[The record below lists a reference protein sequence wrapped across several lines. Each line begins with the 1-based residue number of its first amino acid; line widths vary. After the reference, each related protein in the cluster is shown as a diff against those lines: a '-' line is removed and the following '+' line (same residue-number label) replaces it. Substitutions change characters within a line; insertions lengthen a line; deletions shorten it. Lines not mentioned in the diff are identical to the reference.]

1 MAIVFSKELNE
12 LDLLFAYNN
21 NNVIFSHDTVLTA
34 TRATVYL
41 TDFDF
46 QFTLYPDPSGNF
58 HFNYKTAVSNL
69 INQNNFADTSCF
81 DLVTPIVNN
90 FKARVIS
97 DGGTFESFDC
107 LVQQIYDLGVDPII
121 AWTDEI
127 FKYTNVVYTIYF
139 SNNTTNTITKSYEF
153 LSAYVNYQNFKKLY
167 PSFPYPVTTEMMLK
181 PIPYLK
187 YWSGYPFDITF
198 YNGEM
203 SDLNIGTITNIGQT
217 FSLRNPIWEVNTIT
231 PNIGCFSNGTPSF
244 NGSVGDDVT
253 FYYNRPTD
261 NDILSS
267 IRENDIISMSN
278 SSIGTWV
285 YSVNSISKTGGIY
298 AINLK
303 IVTIGTIVSPIN
315 GSIISNSITL
325 ANGLINTETYT
336 NENRIIRVVIS
347 NGNEF
352 INLERGYN
360 NFLINNVSIQIEKI
374 TGHCNGHYIKWLN
387 SFGGWNYWLFYK
399 GNDTLTTKD
408 LGQIYNDYN
417 DVVDTVSP
425 YISIGKTSENNIA
438 VRQDDITENEMQ
450 ILNDL
455 LDSPKVYLFTGEPNE
470 NATCHDWLEVNIKA
484 GSFRVSSSRE
494 KMNNLNLTIEI
505 PTNTT
510 KIL

>member
-187 YWSGYPFDITF
+187 YWSGYPFDFTW
-198 YNGEM
+198 YNGNE
-203 SDLNIGTITNIGQT
+203 SNLIFNINPTTGATGTSERGNSVIILNTE
-217 FSLRNPIWEVNTIT
+217 RVNR
-231 PNIGCFSNGTPSF
+231 
-244 NGSVGDDVT
+244 V
-253 FYYNRPTD
+253 
-261 NDILSS
+261 
-267 IRENDIISMSN
+267 
-278 SSIGTWV
+278 
-285 YSVNSISKTGGIY
+285 
-298 AINLK
+298 
-303 IVTIGTIVSPIN
+303 
-315 GSIISNSITL
+315 IISN
-325 ANGLINTETYT
+325 G
-336 NENRIIRVVIS
+336 
-347 NGNEF
+347 GNEF
-352 INLERGYN
+352 ITLNTGYST
-360 NFLINNVSIQIEKI
+360 INDFQIEKI
-374 TGHCNGHYIKWLN
+374 TDHCNGHYIKWLN

-417 DVVDTVSP
+417 DVIDTVSP